1 MVMKILIKVCISH
14 LEEHIQNGHKA
25 RLVEVVRYQKE
36 FTHREDNKFNKWNN
50 NDCAAARIKHTY
62 ILFMQMINHV

>member
-50 NDCAAARIKHTY
+50 KTY
-62 ILFMQMINHV
+62 IYFVHADD